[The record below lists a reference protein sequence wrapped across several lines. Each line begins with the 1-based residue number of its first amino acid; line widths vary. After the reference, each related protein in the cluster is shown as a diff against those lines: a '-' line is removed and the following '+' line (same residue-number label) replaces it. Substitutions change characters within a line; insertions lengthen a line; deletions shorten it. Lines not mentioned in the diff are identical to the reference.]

1 MENIELKSEGLYIY
15 NGGCNPP
22 CQNNGICTIHNNC
35 TCTTNFTGPA
45 CDIQT
50 TGLCL
55 DNVTLDDNPI
65 LLITFGN
72 GPTQYSSNTPSYF
85 NFTTTYSQVF
95 GAATNDGNF
104 SFVNL
109 IPNDFLGY
117 WLVGST
123 DHTGDK
129 GGYMFLVNANIAP
142 GQFYNS
148 TVHNLCV
155 DVHYEFS
162 VYLANVCTSLCQIQ
176 PNVRFEVRSLTVEN
190 QLLAEFS
197 SGNVSIHKPL
207 SWNRYGLSF
216 IASSSAV
223 ALLMISDAPGG
234 LGNDIALD
242 DIALRVCAGQ
252 GTGFCYSK

>member
-1 MENIELKSEGLYIY
+1 MENIELKPEGLYIY
-15 NGGCNPP
+15 DGGCDPP
-22 CQNNGICTIHNNC
+22 CQNNGICTIYKNC
-35 TCTTNFTGPA
+35 TCTTNFTGAA

-72 GPTQYSSNTPSYF
+72 GSTQYSTHTPSYF
-85 NFTTTYSQVF
+85 DFTTTYSQVF

-104 SFVNL
+104 SFVNS
-109 IPNDFLGY
+109 IPNDFGNS
-117 WLVGST
+117 WHVGAT

-129 GGYMFLVNANIAP
+129 GGYMFLVNADFTP
-142 GQFYNS
+142 DQFYNS
-148 TVHNLCV
+148 TVNNLCIGTR
-155 DVHYEFS
+155 YEFS
-162 VYLANVCTSLCQIQ
+162 VYLTNVCAESGLIE
-176 PNVRFEVRSLTVEN
+176 PNVRFEVRSLTAEN
-190 QLLAEFS
+190 QLLAQLS
-197 SGNVSIHKPL
+197 SGNVSQYATL
-207 SWNRYGLSF
+207 TWARYGLSF

-234 LGNDIALD
+234 SGNDLALD